1 MKTDNNGKTID
12 INDYAGKIKNIAY
25 KYATSTDVENDL
37 SLEFDDIHQE
47 VMLSFYKAVDKY
59 DSSKGSFPSFFELV
73 SDRDMKDMLRTI
85 KARYSDCYD
94 VPIEDA
100 LFEPAPDTIDNLE
113 REASI
118 KSAVFDALPER
129 DGNILLEYFGVGVL
143 GDKGLNQS
151 ELAAKYKMTQQSISL
166 ILNDALANRS
176 LKAQLQSAFIN

>member
-1 MKTDNNGKTID
+1 MKIDNNGRSID

-47 VMLSFYKAVDKY
+47 VVLSFYKAVDKY

-73 SDRDMKDMLRTI
+73 ADRYMKDMLRII
-85 KARYSDCYD
+85 KARYSEGYD

-100 LFEPAPDTIDNLE
+100 MFEPAPDTIDNLE

-118 KSAVFDALPER
+118 KSAVFDALSER

-151 ELAAKYKMTQQSISL
+151 ELAAKYKMSQQSISL
-166 ILNDALANRS
+166 ILNDALANPS
-176 LKAQLQSAFIN
+176 LKTQIKTAFVN

>member
-59 DSSKGSFPSFFELV
+59 DSSKGSFPSFFDLV

-100 LFEPAPDTIDNLE
+100 LFEPAPDTIDDLE
-113 REASI
+113 REESVR
-118 KSAVFDALPER
+118 SAVFDTLSER
-129 DGNILLEYFGVGVL
+129 DGNILLDYFGVGVL
-143 GDKGLNQS
+143 GDKGLTHK
-151 ELAAKYKMTQQSISL
+151 ELAPKYHLSREGVTKVIQK
-166 ILNDALANRS
+166 ALANPE

>member
-85 KARYSDCYD
+85 KARYSDYYD

-100 LFEPAPDTIDNLE
+100 LFEPAHDTIDNLE
-113 REASI
+113 REESVR
-118 KSAVFDALPER
+118 SAVFDTLSER
-129 DGNILLEYFGVGVL
+129 DGNILLDYFGVGVL
-143 GDKGLNQS
+143 GDKGLTQK
-151 ELAAKYKMTQQSISL
+151 ELAPKYRLSREGVAKVIQK
-166 ILNDALANRS
+166 ALANPS